1 MPFDSAL
8 NACVIEQQLSMAVI
22 KHCYSKTSACSLY
35 VAEHL
40 LKNAS

>member
-1 MPFDSAL
+1 MPFDSVL

-22 KHCYSKTSACSLY
+22 KHCYSKTCACPLY
-35 VAEHL
+35 IAEHL